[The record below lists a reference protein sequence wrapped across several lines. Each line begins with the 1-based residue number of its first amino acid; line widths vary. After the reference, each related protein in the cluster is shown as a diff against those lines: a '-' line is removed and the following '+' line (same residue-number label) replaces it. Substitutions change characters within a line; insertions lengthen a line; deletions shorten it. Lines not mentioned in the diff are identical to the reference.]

1 MLVKTT
7 TGLSQEPQGLHDLE
21 DEEARLIVKGD
32 NAFLKVVFDKPL
44 ERDEPRE
51 SVAVDV
57 NMGEV
62 VVGRDDKRYVRIPTR
77 LEVHHCK
84 SLAERLQKYQR
95 GGGRIRGSSTGLTPS
110 T

>member
-1 MLVKTT
+1 M
-7 TGLSQEPQGLHDLE
+7 E

-62 VVGRDDKRYVRIPTR
+62 VVGKDDKRYVRIPTR

-84 SLAERLQKYQR
+84 SSAERLQKYQR
-95 GGGRIRGSSTGLTPS
+95 GGGRTRGFFTGLTPS